1 MNQYARTTIEWNR
14 QVKIEES
21 KIKKGKEATTKRKS
35 LMKYSEQMNRKKK
48 AFAIEGSENI
58 IHRSLRHE
66 TNSNEMGVWVFCIQN
81 QPERRRGWISS
92 LECFAR
98 EGV

>member
-21 KIKKGKEATTKRKS
+21 KIKKGIEATTKRKS
-35 LMKYSEQMNRKKK
+35 PMKYSEQMNRKKK
-48 AFAIEGSENI
+48 AFANEGSENI

-66 TNSNEMGVWVFCIQN
+66 TNSNEMGVRVFCIQN

>member
-21 KIKKGKEATTKRKS
+21 KIKKGIEATTKRKS

-48 AFAIEGSENI
+48 PSQSRAVKISFTAPQDTRQIQMKWEFES
-58 IHRSLRHE
+58 SVYK
-66 TNSNEMGVWVFCIQN
+66 TNRKEEEAESH
-81 QPERRRGWISS
+81 P
-92 LECFAR
+92 
-98 EGV
+98 